1 MSKSEDALR
10 ASYKHIP
17 FSRCISVVPKKP
29 YYLVDRC
36 VCTWLGKWYLDC
48 RIASHSRSSVLL
60 CSTDATVPL
69 FFWASQC
76 VCLIGGRRIVL
87 MRPGQLFLPPPNDFF
102 ALFISKARHRHALR
116 ARLDAAAL
124 VAGRQKG
131 RKKPKARAHTKT
143 HPSGVPVAEKIIH
156 SLSVINFAHEFD
168 SRMTGGFTLE
178 LARSRTCV
186 GSAFFVVPIRLSTLQ
201 RAYTRSPAQFLSRV
215 CASTCRAFVVP
226 VASTPTPRVLPLG
239 GCGGVYC
246 RSSSWQAQWDSG
258 PEANLVS
265 VISSHV
271 AFTFLSIP
279 FLFSFFA

>member
-1 MSKSEDALR
+1 MCVFDRRSAYSSDAPR
-10 ASYKHIP
+10 P
-17 FSRCISVVPKKP
+17 VVPTTPK
-29 YYLVDRC
+29 R
-36 VCTWLGKWYLDC
+36 
-48 RIASHSRSSVLL
+48 
-60 CSTDATVPL
+60 L
-69 FFWASQC
+69 FT
-76 VCLIGGRRIVL
+76 
-87 MRPGQLFLPPPNDFF
+87 
-102 ALFISKARHRHALR
+102 LFISKARHRHALR

-215 CASTCRAFVVP
+215 CASTCRAFDVP

-246 RSSSWQAQWDSG
+246 RSSSWQAQWEPG
-258 PEANLVS
+258 PEAILVSAVS
-265 VISSHV
+265 VISSQCRLH
-271 AFTFLSIP
+271 FSIHS
-279 FLFSFFA
+279 FSFFVFA